1 MVGQAEWMERMAAIG
16 SYRAAI
22 ERIERMQH
30 IERIERHRAD
40 DARWRGGKGGLGGK
54 LYFFSMFFR

>member
-1 MVGQAEWMERMAAIG
+1 MAAIG

-40 DARWRGGKGGLGGK
+40 EARWRSGKGGLGVK